1 MSPELDNFSSMNAS
15 TTNID
20 TTSNDANTLENFHLT
35 VNITALIFGHID
47 LIACSLVIYSAYVR
61 WRTSSLAISSRVPL
75 YLSISDV
82 LQYLV
87 FMPNFFYSLIFHK
100 AIPETTCK
108 ILAYLFFLQI
118 NINMIL
124 MAGPA
129 KYWCLTSATTDNP
142 LNTLIIGVI
151 VTFAITFITTCYSYI
166 KTLSM
171 IFNVDREEISTSM
184 DRVNRRNKLERQ
196 TTLKILIYI
205 SIYIKWIPLMLYG
218 ICTMSGYD
226 EALWMHIFA
235 ITGFHLGG
243 IYNCILYL
251 MNEGIRRSNKD
262 LTLCAL
268 ENRSFNQSDYQPPQ
282 QSKSQDP
289 ESINIID

>member
-82 LQYLV
+82 LQ
-87 FMPNFFYSLIFHK
+87 
-100 AIPETTCK
+100 C
-108 ILAYLFFLQI
+108 
-118 NINMIL
+118 
-124 MAGPA
+124 PA